1 MDQAAFTHL
10 LQKLDHIERQLGELL
25 RRPEL
30 RQSLP
35 AVEGE
40 KTGLFS
46 RLNKL
51 PLPLQ
56 WLAGGVASW
65 GISAGIASYLSK
77 GGDPLKLLEMLVAL
91 FT

>member
-1 MDQAAFTHL
+1 MDAGTAYLIQRI
-10 LQKLDHIERQLGELL
+10 DRIDRQLGELL
-25 RRPEL
+25 RRQEQ

-35 AVEGE
+35 VVEGE

-65 GISAGIASYLSK
+65 GISAGIASYIK
-77 GGDPLKLLEMLVAL
+77 HGGDPTKVIDLLHAL